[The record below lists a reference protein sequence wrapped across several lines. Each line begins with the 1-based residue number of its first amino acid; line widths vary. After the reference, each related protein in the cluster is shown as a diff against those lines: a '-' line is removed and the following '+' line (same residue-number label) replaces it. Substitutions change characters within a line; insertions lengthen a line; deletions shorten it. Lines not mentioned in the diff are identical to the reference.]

1 LTPTAKYSA
10 WPVEDAARP
19 WWLATIA
26 EKRGDTAHRLRCLR
40 RASQF
45 RDTRYGAEACKALG
59 DDA

>member
-1 LTPTAKYSA
+1 MNAAIVAHLVTRH
-10 WPVEDAARP
+10 EDAVDA
-19 WWLATIA
+19 LDHV
-26 EKRGDTAHRLRCLR
+26 EKRGDTAQRLRYLR